1 MKFLAQVHLY
11 ISYLLLHL
19 GHVSQAIEHSELALD
34 LVESVLVD
42 RDNITPELTRLYT
55 DITHMILGLY
65 STLTLYIDI

>member
-1 MKFLAQVHLY
+1 MKSLAQVYLY

-19 GHVSQAIEHSELALD
+19 GHVSQAIEHSELSLD
-34 LVESVLVD
+34 LMECVLVD
-42 RDNITPELTRLYT
+42 RDNLTPELTRLYR

>member
-1 MKFLAQVHLY
+1 MKSLAQVHLY

-19 GHVSQAIEHSELALD
+19 GHVSQAIEQSELALV

-55 DITHMILGLY
+55 DITHMILCLY